1 MENIIPLALPL
12 IIAGLFAGFM
22 AGLLGVGGGLITV
35 PILFL
40 TFSSLAIGGEWAMHM
55 AVATSLAIIIPT
67 SIASARTHHKKGGID
82 GAVVRQW
89 WLFIVIFAALGAQ
102 FAEGLKTETLVIF
115 FACLTL
121 LMGLKMI
128 LPLDDV
134 RLQDRLP
141 VSFARFI
148 APSFIGFFSAVMGI
162 GGGLFSVPYLTL
174 FGVPVRRAVGT
185 AALIGLFISVMGAL
199 GFVYAGFSNAALPE
213 WTLGFIYL
221 PAWAIVAPLSVAMAP
236 LGAMVAH
243 RIPKRSLSIIFGGFL
258 LVSTGRMIFNTFFM

>member
-1 MENIIPLALPL
+1 MESIIPLALPL
-12 IIAGLFAGFM
+12 VIAGLFAGFM

-40 TFSSLAIGGEWAMHM
+40 TFSSLSIGGEWTMHM

-67 SIASARTHHKKGGID
+67 SMASARAHQKKDGID
-82 GAVVRQW
+82 GAIVRQW
-89 WLFIVIFAALGAQ
+89 WLPIVIFAALGAQ

-121 LMGLKMI
+121 LMGLKML

-134 RLQDRLP
+134 RLREDMPTSPL
-141 VSFARFI
+141 RFI

-174 FGVPVRRAVGT
+174 FGVPVRSAVGT
-185 AALIGLFISVMGAL
+185 AAMIGLFISAL
-199 GFVYAGFSNAALPE
+199 GAAGFFYAGQGNQALPE
-213 WTLGFIYL
+213 WSLGFIYL
-221 PAWAIVAPLSVAMAP
+221 PAWLIVAPLSVAMAP
-236 LGAMVAH
+236 FGAVVAH
-243 RIPKRSLSIIFGGFL
+243 RIPKRSLSMIFGGFL
-258 LVSTGRMIFNTFFM
+258 LVSTGRMIYLTFFT